1 MTPRHPRD
9 GDPLDR
15 EVDEALALANESPPA
30 PERPAPSGQEEHW
43 ADVALDLAN
52 GRPDPPVPERSR
64 GESGD
69 PTGTD
74 WVETALDLAHGR
86 SGKQRKSRDPAGGEM
101 AGGDGAG
108 RDRAGRDRAGRD
120 RAGRDKT
127 GRDKTGADRPG
138 GTGSLD
144 DDVSMWRASLGQP
157 TSGGTSA
164 RNTRSRGPA
173 PQAPRPKRTPGAPGS
188 HPHPHPHPQR
198 TPSTPG
204 TPASHPHAH
213 SPMTEPHHSPTPWPD
228 ARAIAARAAVKEAA
242 HTAPVMLPLS
252 EALGQVLAA
261 PLAALTD
268 LPPFDTSAM
277 DGWALSGPGPWRLPT
292 DEENQGHGILAGHGE
307 AAPLPDGHAVRIAT
321 GARVPPGAT
330 AVLRSEYGTDAGDG
344 WLHASPAHPVVL
356 GQDIRTRGQECR
368 SGDQLLPAGTLVTP
382 AVLGLAAAAGYDE
395 LPTVR
400 RPRVEVLVLGDE
412 LLTEGLP
419 YDGRIRDA
427 LGPMVGPW
435 LRALGAELSGTRRLA
450 DEADAV
456 YAAVAESSA
465 DVVVTTGGT
474 AAGPLDHVH
483 PTLRRLGAELL
494 VDGVAVRPGHPMLL
508 ARLAPVGP
516 EREGSGPED
525 AEPGS
530 PEPGGPGPGS
540 PGRGSPAPGSPGP
553 GSREPGSSGSGSREP
568 GSPGRGSPGPR
579 KPEPGNSGPAR
590 PESSGNA
597 ESPRGAEGRR
607 SPSGP
612 ARHLVGLPGNPLA
625 AVSGLL
631 TLAEPLLRTLTGR
644 PAPAPG
650 PAPLAE
656 AVQGHPRDTRLVPVA
671 FRQDMAV
678 PLRFNGPAMLRGIAV
693 ADGLAVIPP
702 GGAKRGA
709 EVEVLDLPWS
719 ASATGQATDTDP
731 AADRSAGRPAGG
743 AADRSADRAADRQ
756 GGRAADRQGGRA
768 TGRVTDRRA
777 TGRVT
782 GRHATGREDDEDI
795 SPQEGPA

>member
-1 MTPRHPRD
+1 
-9 GDPLDR
+9 
-15 EVDEALALANESPPA
+15 
-30 PERPAPSGQEEHW
+30 
-43 ADVALDLAN
+43 
-52 GRPDPPVPERSR
+52 
-64 GESGD
+64 
-69 PTGTD
+69 
-74 WVETALDLAHGR
+74 
-86 SGKQRKSRDPAGGEM
+86 
-101 AGGDGAG
+101 
-108 RDRAGRDRAGRD
+108 
-120 RAGRDKT
+120 
-127 GRDKTGADRPG
+127 
-138 GTGSLD
+138 
-144 DDVSMWRASLGQP
+144 
-157 TSGGTSA
+157 
-164 RNTRSRGPA
+164 
-173 PQAPRPKRTPGAPGS
+173 
-188 HPHPHPHPQR
+188 
-198 TPSTPG
+198 
-204 TPASHPHAH
+204 
-213 SPMTEPHHSPTPWPD
+213 MTEPHHSPTPWPD

-242 HTAPVMLPLS
+242 HTAPVMRPLS

-292 DEENQGHGILAGHGE
+292 DEEDQGHGILAGHGE

-516 EREGSGPED
+516 EREGPGPED
-525 AEPGS
+525 AAPGSREPGS
-530 PEPGGPGPGS
+530 PEPGSREPGSPEPGS
-540 PGRGSPAPGSPGP
+540 PGSGSSGPGSPGP
-553 GSREPGSSGSGSREP
+553 GSREPGSSGR
-568 GSPGRGSPGPR
+568 GSPEPGSPGPR
-579 KPEPGNSGPAR
+579 KPEPGDSGPGSSGPAR
-590 PESSGNA
+590 PESAGNA
-597 ESPRGAEGRR
+597 EGPRGAEGRR

-731 AADRSAGRPAGG
+731 AADRSADRP
-743 AADRSADRAADRQ
+743 ADRQ
-756 GGRAADRQGGRA
+756 GGRAA
-768 TGRVTDRRA
+768 GRVTDRRA
-777 TGRVT
+777 TGRMA
-782 GRHATGREDDEDI
+782 GRQTAGREDDEDI